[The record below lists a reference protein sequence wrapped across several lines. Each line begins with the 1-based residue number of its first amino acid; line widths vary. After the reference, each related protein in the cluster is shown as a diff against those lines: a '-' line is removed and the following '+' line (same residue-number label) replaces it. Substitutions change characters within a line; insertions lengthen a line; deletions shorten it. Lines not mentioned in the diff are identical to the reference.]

1 MEDVLRLCGIAILGL
16 CAVLLLRER
25 NLAFAVLCGGGAVL
39 VIALY
44 LLESGAIT
52 AVQTITDAAAESA
65 FADYAAILIKALG
78 IAYISAFTAE
88 LCQSAGEGMLAS
100 AAILAGKG
108 ELILLSLPMI
118 SRLLEIAAE
127 LL

>member
-25 NLAFAVLCGGGAVL
+25 NLTFAVLCGGGAVL

-65 FADYAAILIKALG
+65 FADYAAILIKALA
-78 IAYISAFTAE
+78 IAYI
-88 LCQSAGEGMLAS
+88 
-100 AAILAGKG
+100 
-108 ELILLSLPMI
+108 
-118 SRLLEIAAE
+118 LEIAAE

>member
-100 AAILAGKG
+100 AAVLAGKG

>member
-1 MEDVLRLCGIAILGL
+1 MRLCGIAVLGL
-16 CAVLLLRER
+16 CAVLILREK
-25 NLAFAVLCGGGAVL
+25 NTVFAALCGGATVL

-44 LLESGAIT
+44 LLEGGALT
-52 AVQTITDAAAESA
+52 AVQTIADAAAESA
-65 FADYAAILIKALG
+65 FSEYAAILLKALG

-88 LCQSAGEGMLAS
+88 LCKSAGEGMLAS
-100 AAILAGKG
+100 AAVLAGKG
-108 ELILLSLPMI
+108 ELILLSLPLI

>member
-1 MEDVLRLCGIAILGL
+1 MADILRLCGIAVLGL
-16 CAVLLLRER
+16 CAVLILREK
-25 NLAFAVLCGGGAVL
+25 NTVFAVLCGGATVL

-44 LLESGAIT
+44 LLEGGALT
-52 AVQTITDAAAESA
+52 AVQTIADAAAESA
-65 FADYAAILIKALG
+65 FSEYAAILLKALG

-88 LCQSAGEGMLAS
+88 LCKSAGEGMLAS
-100 AAILAGKG
+100 AAVLAGKG
-108 ELILLSLPMI
+108 ELILLSLPLI

>member
-1 MEDVLRLCGIAILGL
+1 MADVMRLCGIAVLGL
-16 CAVLLLRER
+16 CAVLILREK
-25 NLAFAVLCGGGAVL
+25 NTVFAALCGGATVL

-44 LLESGAIT
+44 LLEGGALT
-52 AVQTITDAAAESA
+52 AVQTIADAAAESA
-65 FADYAAILIKALG
+65 FSEYAAILLKALG

-88 LCQSAGEGMLAS
+88 LCKSAGEGMLAS
-100 AAILAGKG
+100 AAVLAGKG
-108 ELILLSLPMI
+108 ELILLSLPLI

>member
-1 MEDVLRLCGIAILGL
+1 MADILRLCGIAVLGL
-16 CAVLLLRER
+16 CAVLILREK
-25 NLAFAVLCGGGAVL
+25 NTVFAALCGGATVL

-44 LLESGAIT
+44 LLEGGALT
-52 AVQTITDAAAESA
+52 AVQTIADAAAESA
-65 FADYAAILIKALG
+65 FSEYAAILLKALG

-88 LCQSAGEGMLAS
+88 LCKSAGEGMLAS
-100 AAILAGKG
+100 AAVLAGKG
-108 ELILLSLPMI
+108 ELILLSLPLI

>member
-25 NLAFAVLCGGGAVL
+25 NLTFAVLCGGGAVL

-100 AAILAGKG
+100 AAVLAGKG

>member
-1 MEDVLRLCGIAILGL
+1 MLI
-16 CAVLLLRER
+16 LREK
-25 NLAFAVLCGGGAVL
+25 NTVFATLCGGATVL

-44 LLESGAIT
+44 LLEGGALT
-52 AVQTITDAAAESA
+52 AVQTIADAAAESA
-65 FADYAAILIKALG
+65 FSDYAAILLKALG

-88 LCQSAGEGMLAS
+88 LCKSAGEGMLAS
-100 AAILAGKG
+100 AAVLAGKG
-108 ELILLSLPMI
+108 ELVLLSLPLI

>member
-25 NLAFAVLCGGGAVL
+25 NLAFAVLCGGCAVL

-100 AAILAGKG
+100 AAVLAGKG